1 MDLFD
6 GDLWQLGAIPV
17 LIFCARLGDV
27 TLGTVRIILVSRGMR
42 LLAPVVGFFEVLVW
56 LFALSTVMQH
66 LDRPLNF
73 VAWAA
78 GFATGTYVGILVEDR
93 IALGLLSVRVITE
106 DDASDLVERLRVAR
120 FGVTDFA
127 ARGLQGRVRFL
138 LTVIPRRDLERVM
151 AIVREVH
158 PRAFVSVSDVR
169 SVSEGYIVRQPRTGF
184 GRALAALRK

>member
-6 GDLWQLGAIPV
+6 GNLGQLVGIPL
-17 LIFCARLGDV
+17 LIFAARLGDV

-42 LLAPVVGFFEVLVW
+42 LLAPAVGFFEVLVW

-78 GFATGTYVGILVEDR
+78 GFAIGTYVGILVEDKL
-93 IALGLLSVRVITE
+93 ALGLLSVRVITE
-106 DDASDLVERLRVAR
+106 DDASALLERLRQAR

-138 LTVIPRRDLERVM
+138 LTVIARRDLDRVLD
-151 AIVREVH
+151 IVRDAH
-158 PRAFVSVSDVR
+158 PGAFVSVSDVR
-169 SVSEGYIVRQPRTGF
+169 SASEGTIARRSRYGLR
-184 GRALAALRK
+184 RALSVLRK

>member
-6 GDLWQLGAIPV
+6 GNLGQLVGIPL
-17 LIFCARLGDV
+17 LIFAARLGDV

-42 LLAPVVGFFEVLVW
+42 LLAPAVGFFEVLVW

-78 GFATGTYVGILVEDR
+78 GFAIGTYVGILVEDKL
-93 IALGLLSVRVITE
+93 ALGLLSVRVITE
-106 DDASDLVERLRVAR
+106 DDASALLERLRQAR

-138 LTVIPRRDLERVM
+138 LTVIARRDLDRVLD
-151 AIVREVH
+151 IVRDAH
-158 PRAFVSVSDVR
+158 PGAFVSVSDVR
-169 SVSEGYIVRQPRTGF
+169 SASEGTIARRSRYSLR
-184 GRALAALRK
+184 RALSVLRK